1 MYLEHYGLNEAPFRI
16 TPDSEVFF
24 AGANRGL
31 TLDAMVYAITH
42 DEGIVKVSGEVGSG
56 KTMMCRMLMERLP
69 PQVVTVFL
77 ANPSLSRDDILYA
90 IAEELK
96 IAAPALP
103 ASAMLRI
110 LHEHLIKLFG
120 DGRRVVVLI
129 DEAQAMPIE
138 TLEEI
143 RLLSNLES
151 PRHKLLQLVLF
162 GQPELNA
169 ILARPEMR
177 QLKERITHH
186 FTLEPLQR
194 ADVAEYLNFRLR
206 AVGYRGPEIF
216 GSPAVKQITEASLG
230 MTRRINILADK
241 SLLAAFADN
250 THLIAPRHVRA
261 AIRDSEFRPDR
272 HRRARLGILFGTLAL
287 GAATVAAVLKS
298 GERAPPAKPVAEA
311 SVATTPM
318 QFPIAAT
325 PPVMSSV
332 TPPVTPPVTPSVRPP
347 AASTT
352 PGLGS
357 QTRARIEATRQWLAN
372 TADDRWFLQLLTA
385 DISSPDKIEDFVTD
399 AIRQTDENQVHV
411 YVADPNGRQR
421 VGVIYGDY
429 PSSEAALS
437 AAKKFPESL
446 RSLEPFP
453 RLVKR
458 LR

>member
-1 MYLEHYGLNEAPFRI
+1 MYLDHYGLSETPFRI
-16 TPDSEVFF
+16 TPDTGVFF

-31 TLDAMVYAITH
+31 TLDAIVYAITH

-69 PQVVTVFL
+69 PKIVIVFL

-96 IAAPALP
+96 IAAPSLP

-110 LHEHLIKLFG
+110 LHEHLLKLFE

-177 QLKERITHH
+177 QLKERITHN
-186 FTLEPLQR
+186 FMLEPLQR
-194 ADVAEYLNFRLR
+194 KDVAEYLKFRLR
-206 AVGYRGPEIF
+206 TVGYRGPDIF
-216 GSPAVKQITEASLG
+216 GATAVKQITEASLG
-230 MTRRINILADK
+230 MTRRINVLADK
-241 SLLAAFADN
+241 ALLAAFTDN
-250 THLIAPRHVRA
+250 THQIAPRHVRA
-261 AIRDSEFRPDR
+261 AIRDSEFRPGM
-272 HRRARLGILFGTLAL
+272 HRRIRLGIIVSLFSL
-287 GAATVAAVLKS
+287 GAAALAAFLPKSAERVL
-298 GERAPPAKPVAEA
+298 AAKPALESNVAIA
-311 SVATTPM
+311 PL
-318 QFPIAAT
+318 QYPIAAMAPSPAPSP
-325 PPVMSSV
+325 PPV
-332 TPPVTPPVTPSVRPP
+332 
-347 AASTT
+347 AAKISA
-352 PGLGS
+352 LGD
-357 QTRARIEATRQWLAN
+357 QTNARIEATRQWLASAPN
-372 TADDRWFLQLLTA
+372 DHWFLQLVTT
-385 DISSPDKIEDFVTD
+385 DIGSPDKIEAFVAN
-399 AIRQTDENQVHV
+399 AIRQADENQVHV
-411 YVADPNGRQR
+411 YVAESSGKQR

-429 PSSEAALS
+429 PSSDAALA
-437 AAKKFPESL
+437 AAKKLPDSL
-446 RSLEPFP
+446 RTLEPFP

>member
-1 MYLEHYGLNEAPFRI
+1 MYLDHYGLSAAPFRI
-16 TPDSEVFF
+16 TPDTDVFF

-42 DEGIVKVSGEVGSG
+42 DEGIVKVSGGVGSG

-69 PQVVTVFL
+69 PHVVIVYL

-90 IAEELK
+90 IADELK
-96 IAAPALP
+96 ISAPALP
-103 ASAMLRI
+103 SSAMLRI
-110 LHEHLIKLFG
+110 LHEHLIKLFE
-120 DGRRVVVLI
+120 DGRQVVVLI

-194 ADVAEYLNFRLR
+194 RDVAEYLSFRLR
-206 AVGYRGPEIF
+206 AAGYRGPEIF
-216 GSPAVKQITEASLG
+216 GTAAVKRITDASLG

-250 THLIAPRHVRA
+250 THQIAPRHVRA
-261 AIRDSEFRPDR
+261 AIRDSEFRPDH
-272 HRRARLGILFGTLAL
+272 HRRVKFAFAL
-287 GAATVAAVLKS
+287 GAIALATVALGLLLPKA
-298 GERAPPAKPVAEA
+298 GEHRQEPQPVVTDDNVSITPLQSPIAPPLP
-311 SVATTPM
+311 ATT
-318 QFPIAAT
+318 AT
-325 PPVMSSV
+325 APAQANPPV
-332 TPPVTPPVTPSVRPP
+332 P
-347 AASTT
+347 AAAN
-352 PGLGS
+352 PLLLGK
-357 QTRARIEATRQWLAN
+357 QTLARIEATHQWLAK
-372 TADDRWFLQLLTA
+372 TGDDRWFIQLLTA
-385 DISSPDKIEDFVTD
+385 DISSAGKIEDFVAN
-399 AIRQTDENQVHV
+399 AIRQADENQVHV
-411 YVADPNGRQR
+411 YIVKINGTQR

-429 PSSEAALS
+429 PSSEAALA
-437 AAKKFPESL
+437 AAKQFPESL
-446 RSLEPFP
+446 RTLEPFP
-453 RLVKR
+453 RMVKR